1 MVTIDTY
8 YDFRSPFAYFA
19 AQRIA
24 SGKIASPVS
33 LQWRWLPVSI
43 DVLLN
48 LQANR
53 SDWAPYSDQ
62 LAAPKRRHFLTDVV
76 RCAEYY
82 SVAIRPPMPWF
93 VRESERQH
101 ARRHIKS
108 AQTVG
113 SCRGG

>member
-82 SVAIRPPMPWF
+82 SVAIRPPMP
-93 VRESERQH
+93 
-101 ARRHIKS
+101 ARSNSIP
-108 AQTVG
+108 AL
-113 SCRGG
+113 CAALLL